1 MNPIPTLL
9 AAFSLVLTTVS
20 AYAVD
25 AHVEAVTRIV
35 TGAKGKIELTT
46 DGQGIKLIDLN
57 VPGAGPHDHRKDDP
71 YDAAFFEH
79 VGHLSTLESLNII
92 STKFNDDW
100 MPSLAKLTNLKALR
114 FTNNGKLTDAGMA
127 QLAGLKNLENFS
139 FVGTQMTGKAY
150 AQFEGFAKLTRV
162 SHRGSSIDD
171 EGLRQLCDHLPNLES
186 ISLAHAKFTDAGA
199 PHLAKLTKLKGLEL
213 GTSKAT
219 PQALKAITKLPL
231 ESLQLGEGFES
242 VACIAIVKDIASL
255 RRLTL
260 TNAQAITDAD
270 LQVIAGLTQLDHLEI
285 DKMPLS
291 DERIPALKP
300 FAFLKSMRLVPV
312 KAPFSQEQQAKIQAA
327 LPKTKLEF
335 K

>member
-1 MNPIPTLL
+1 MKTFFLL
-9 AAFSLVLTTVS
+9 SLSWMLTAAACALEPHAETVS
-20 AYAVD
+20 
-25 AHVEAVTRIV
+25 RIV
-35 TGAKGKIELTT
+35 TAAKGKIELTP
-46 DGQGIKLIDLN
+46 DGQGIRLIDLA

-79 VGHLSTLESLNII
+79 VGHLATLESLNVI

-100 MPSLAKLTNLKALR
+100 MPSLARLTNLKVLR
-114 FTNNGKLTDAGMA
+114 FTNNGKLTDAGMV

-150 AQFEGFAKLTRV
+150 ARFEGFTKLAKV

-171 EGLRQLCDHLPNLES
+171 EGLRLLCEHLPNLES

-199 PHLAKLTKLKGLEL
+199 PHLAKLAKLKGLEL

-219 PQALKAITKLPL
+219 PQALKHVAGLPL
-231 ESLQLGEGFES
+231 EYLQLGEGFES
-242 VACIAIVKDIASL
+242 PACFPLIKDIRTL

-260 TNAQAITDAD
+260 TNAQSLTEAD
-270 LQVIAGLTQLDHLEI
+270 LQALAGLTQLEHLEI
-285 DKMPLS
+285 GKMPLP
-291 DERIPALKP
+291 DERIPALRSL
-300 FAFLKSMRLVPV
+300 AFLKSMRLVPA
-312 KAPFSQEQQAKIQAA
+312 KSPFTPDQQAKIQGQ
-327 LPKTKLEF
+327 LPKTKIDF